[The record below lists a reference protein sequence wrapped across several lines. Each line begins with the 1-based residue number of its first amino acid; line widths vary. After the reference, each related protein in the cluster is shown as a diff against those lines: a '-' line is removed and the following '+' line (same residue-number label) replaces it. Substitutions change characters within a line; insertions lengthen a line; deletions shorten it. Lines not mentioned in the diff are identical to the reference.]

1 MKLCLVSQEYPPETG
16 GGGIGTQTYLKAHGL
31 AARGHEVHVISST
44 YTGADH
50 TVQDGQVIVHR
61 VQNPAAET
69 HFSELSVQWVGYS
82 WAIAKKIY
90 TLLDETQFDLI
101 EFPEYGA
108 EGFIYQM
115 EAYQYHHLPIAVM
128 LHGSLAMFAE
138 RIGWPPVES
147 ETYRFGTFME
157 DAVVSR
163 AHLLLAASRNIAG
176 FWAARRNIPLD
187 QIAVI
192 HTAVDANLFSP
203 ASAKTKAKTH
213 ERPTILY
220 VGRIDG
226 AKGVL
231 AVGEAVIR
239 LKEKYPDL
247 LFRLVGTG
255 DEDNMRR
262 LRELIERGGAEQH
275 FELVGYVPHQELTQ
289 YYTSCDVFAS
299 PAAQEHGVA
308 SVYLEALSCGK
319 PVIACNS
326 GGAPEAVVDGQTGL
340 LVPPDDIEALTQAL
354 DRLLVD
360 AELRERLGRNGR
372 QLVLDYFSRDRMIDR
387 AETAYQRLLAHF
399 REQPCST

>member
-31 AARGHEVHVISST
+31 AERGHQVHVISST
-44 YTGADH
+44 YTGADQ
-50 TVQDGQVIVHR
+50 TYQDNQVIVHR

-82 WAIAKKIY
+82 WAVAKKIY
-90 TLLDETQFDLI
+90 ALLDETQFDLI

-138 RIGWPPVES
+138 RIGWPTVES

-163 AHLLLAASRNIAG
+163 AHLLLAASRNIAK
-176 FWAARRNIPLD
+176 FWATRRNIALD
-187 QIAVI
+187 QIVVI
-192 HTAVDANLFSP
+192 HTAVDSALFTP
-203 ASAKTKAKTH
+203 VKAKTNH
-213 ERPTILY
+213 RPTILY

-231 AVGEAVIR
+231 AIGEAVIR
-239 LKEKYPDL
+239 LREKYPDI
-247 LFRLVGTG
+247 LFRLVGAG
-255 DEDNMRR
+255 DETNLRR
-262 LRELIERGGAEQH
+262 LHELIEGGRAERH
-275 FELVGYVPHQELTQ
+275 FELVGYVPHQELAK
-289 YYTSCDVFAS
+289 YYAACDLFAS

-319 PVIACNS
+319 PVVACNS
-326 GGAPEAVVDGQTGL
+326 GGAPEAVIDGQTGL
-340 LVPPDDIEALTQAL
+340 LVPPDDIEALTETL
-354 DRLLVD
+354 DRLIAD
-360 AELRERLGRNGR
+360 PELRERLGRNGR

-387 AETAYQRLLAHF
+387 VEAAYQRLLTDF
-399 REQPCST
+399 GEQPCSP